1 MFGRKFWRELLFAFG
16 IVVVLVG
23 AGYVYVTGGR

>member
-1 MFGRKFWRELLFAFG
+1 MSYDDDFG

-23 AGYVYVTGGR
+23 AGSLLLLACYIKEG